1 MKNFSLTDN
10 SQISRVVIHV
20 PHSGTYIPQELV
32 KTFLLSEAELLRE
45 VELMADLRTDL
56 IAEEAISSL
65 FVQPSVFMNNLS
77 RLVFDPERFDDPSEE
92 MESVGMG
99 VVYTKTSDQRPLRV
113 VSASERADLVEHYY
127 KPYSLELSKLVSK
140 TLRLHGQVTIIDLHS
155 YAKDA
160 LEYELHKDLAR
171 PEICLGVDSFHTPKS
186 LIDAASRA
194 FDGFEIGH
202 NAPFAGTYVPLE
214 HYQSETMVHSIM
226 VEIRKDTYLGEANIG
241 LVSSALRDLIRSLY

>member
-1 MKNFSLTDN
+1 MENYSVSDN
-10 SQISRVVIHV
+10 SHISSVVLHV
-20 PHSGTYIPQELV
+20 PHGGTLIPQDLV
-32 KTFLLSEAELLRE
+32 KSFLLSEAELVRE

-56 IAEEAISSL
+56 IAKEAISSL

-99 VVYTKTSDQRPLRV
+99 VVYTKSSDQRPLRV
-113 VSASERADLVEHYY
+113 VTSSERADLVEKYY
-127 KPYSLELSKLVSK
+127 KPYSKELSKLVSK
-140 TLRLHGQVTIIDLHS
+140 TLRLHGQVTIVDLHS

-194 FDGFEIGH
+194 FGGFEIDH

-214 HYQSETMVHSIM
+214 HYQSEPMVHSIM
-226 VEIRKDTYLGEANIG
+226 IEIRKDTYQTEAGFLKVSNSLSRLLG
-241 LVSSALRDLIRSLY
+241 DL

>member
-1 MKNFSLTDN
+1 MENFSVTDK
-10 SQISRVVIHV
+10 SRISPVVLHV
-20 PHSGTYIPQELV
+20 PHSGTLVPRELV
-32 KTFLLSEAELLRE
+32 TSFLLSEEELVRE

-56 IAEEAISSL
+56 IAKEAISSL

-99 VVYTKTSDQRPLRV
+99 VVYTKTSDQRTLRAV
-113 VSASERADLVEHYY
+113 TSAERADLVEQYY
-127 KPYSLELSKLVSK
+127 KPYSEELSKLVSK

-155 YAKDA
+155 YSKNA

-171 PEICLGVDSFHTPKS
+171 PEICLGVDSFHTPRS
-186 LIDAASRA
+186 LTETATKA
-194 FDGFEIGH
+194 FGSFEIGH

-214 HYQSETMVHSIM
+214 HYQREPMVHSIM
-226 VEIRKDTYLGEANIG
+226 IEIRKDTYKAEAG
-241 LVSSALRDLIRSLY
+241 FSRVSNSLSRLLRDL